1 MPQRFQNS
9 EQAEAAYYQA
19 LRNADLDAMMNV
31 WQEDA
36 HIVCLHPFSERVLRG
51 YPAILEGWLHTFA
64 RQGPLQIQ
72 PSEVIRLIST
82 DMAVHNGIEHVTHAS
97 EAVPLSVYSFT
108 HVYRRTLDGWRM
120 VLRHVSSLSE
130 RPPLAF
136 GADLDESGSLH

>member
-19 LRNADLDAMMNV
+19 LRTADLDAMMNV

-36 HIVCLHPFSERVLRG
+36 HIICLHPFADRVLRG
-51 YPAILEGWLHTFA
+51 YPAVLEGWLHTFA
-64 RQGPLQIQ
+64 RQGPLMIQ
-72 PSEVIRLIST
+72 PGEVIRLISA
-82 DMAVHNGIEHVTHAS
+82 DMAVHNGIEHIAHAS
-97 EAVPLSVYSFT
+97 EAVPVSIHSFT

-130 RPPLAF
+130 PPPLSFA
-136 GADLDESGSLH
+136 ADVDETGSLH